1 LGTLLTEQASY
12 TDCHWQTTLR
22 NILTPFSVGLWR

>member
-1 LGTLLTEQASY
+1 VGILLTERASY
-12 TDCHWQTTLR
+12 IDCHWVTMFR